1 MTGRVRELPS
11 ATVERIAAGEVVTRP
26 ARAVAELLD
35 NAVDAD
41 ADRIEIAVEGDGRT
55 LTVRDDGRGLSPADA
70 RRAVRPH
77 TTSKLDPDGDLSAV
91 DSLGFRGEALASIAD
106 AAGEL
111 ELLTNDGDDS
121 EQGNDGEESDDRQE
135 GEEGAVRVTVTGTAG
150 DLTTQTTPASRARGT
165 TVTVRDLFADRPA
178 RRESLNDARR
188 EFGRISRLVAR
199 YALLTPATAFRL
211 THDGRE
217 TLATAGTGLRDALLA
232 VYDRETARAATAVEY
247 ETTLPTG
254 GDGGTAL
261 TVDGLVCDPS
271 VTRSDRR
278 AVHVGVRGRP
288 VDDERLRRAVVDG
301 YGRLLAAGDAPVAV
315 VRLSLPAA
323 AVDPNVHPAKRRVG
337 LRAGEAVRE
346 AVRTAVSEALSTAD
360 LTRAAETATDV
371 ETALAPET
379 GDSVLA
385 DATYVGQ
392 FDDLYLLCEADS
404 DLLVVDQHAAHERVN
419 FERLRAA
426 VGDEVPSRSVS
437 PPATLSVDPT
447 VASAVTRHG
456 DRLSALGFDAA
467 SLGGG
472 TVVVRAVPA
481 PLGRAAAPASLRETA
496 AALARGESPT
506 PRADLLADL
515 ACHPSLKAGDELD
528 DAAARD
534 LLARLAE
541 CDSPF
546 ACPHGRPTV
555 LSVASSTLAQ
565 GFDRDGRR

>member
-1 MTGRVRELPS
+1 MTGRVRELS
-11 ATVERIAAGEVVTRP
+11 STTVERIAAGEVVTRP

-35 NAVDAD
+35 NALDAG
-41 ADRIEIAVEGDGRT
+41 ADRVEVGVEGGGRT

-70 RRAVRPH
+70 RRAVHPH
-77 TTSKLDPDGDLSAV
+77 TTSKLPPDGEPSRV
-91 DSLGFRGEALASIAD
+91 DSLGFRGEALASVAD

-111 ELLTNDGDDS
+111 ELLTNDGDD
-121 EQGNDGEESDDRQE
+121 
-135 GEEGAVRVTVTGTAG
+135 GAVRVSVTGTAG
-150 DLTTQTTPASRARGT
+150 DLAVETAPASRARGT

-178 RRESLNDARR
+178 RRESLDDARR
-188 EFGRISRLVAR
+188 EFGRVSRLVAR
-199 YALLTPATAFRL
+199 YALLSPGTAIRL

-217 TLATAGTGLRDALLA
+217 TLSTPGTGTRDALLA
-232 VYDRETARAATAVEY
+232 VYDRETARAATAVEF
-247 ETTLPTG
+247 ETTLPSVDGTG
-254 GDGGTAL
+254 ETEGDDSEATDGEGATL

-271 VTRSDRR
+271 VTRSDGR

-288 VDDERLRRAVVDG
+288 VDDDRLRRAVVDG
-301 YGRLLAAGDAPVAV
+301 YGRLLAEGDAPVAV

-323 AVDPNVHPAKRRVG
+323 AVDPNVHPAKRRVA
-337 LRAGEAVRE
+337 LQAGETVRDG
-346 AVRTAVSEALSTAD
+346 VRTAVSEALSTTD
-360 LTRAAETATDV
+360 LTRTAETATDV

-385 DATYVGQ
+385 DATYLGQ
-392 FDDLYLLCEADS
+392 FDDLYLLCEADD

-426 VGDEVPSRSVS
+426 VGDDLPSRAVS

-447 VASAVTRHG
+447 VASAVEEHG
-456 DRLSALGFDAA
+456 DRLSALGFDAT

-472 TVVVRAVPA
+472 TVTVRAVPA
-481 PLGRAAAPASLRETA
+481 PLGRTAAPASLRETA

-528 DAAARD
+528 DETARD

-555 LSVASSTLAQ
+555 LSVASSTLAR